1 MSISQVSDSL
11 DRFKMW
17 HKGEY
22 LPLDKQSKKIK
33 EKQFQEHCK
42 LTHTI

>member
-22 LPLDKQSKKIK
+22 LPLDDKSRRVKQ
-33 EKQFQEHCK
+33 KQFKHHCK
-42 LTHTI
+42 VSHV

>member
-1 MSISQVSDSL
+1 MSISQIDDKS

-17 HKGEY
+17 NKGEY
-22 LPLDKQSKKIK
+22 LPLDEQSKKTK

-42 LTHTI
+42 VFHVA